1 MAIRW
6 AILCRA
12 TGLVILGLMNRGISV
27 IELESVTVY
36 RGETDRKGNAVK
48 DSNGT
53 ISVGFAWGTS
63 GKSTGRFTSAE
74 DRQES
79 ADITSQVYAVKGT
92 DLRARD
98 RIERSNGERYA
109 VVGHPLWWQ
118 PNELEVFG
126 NVWVVYQVEAM
137 NG

>member
-1 MAIRW
+1 M
-6 AILCRA
+6 
-12 TGLVILGLMNRGISV
+12 
-27 IELESVTVY
+27 IELETVSLY
-36 RGETDRKGNAVK
+36 RGDTDRKGNVSK
-48 DSNGT
+48 EPSGT
-53 ISVGFAWGTS
+53 VELAFAWGTS
-63 GKSTGRFTSAE
+63 GRSTGRFTSSE

-79 ADITSQVYAVKGT
+79 ADITSQVYVVKGT

-109 VVGHPLWWQ
+109 VIGHPLWWQ

-126 NVWVVYQVEAM
+126 YVWVVFQVEAM

>member
-1 MAIRW
+1 
-6 AILCRA
+6 
-12 TGLVILGLMNRGISV
+12 MNRGISV
-27 IELESVTVY
+27 IEMETVTVY
-36 RGETDRKGNAVK
+36 RGETDRKGNTNKGSHGSIGVA
-48 DSNGT
+48 
-53 ISVGFAWGTS
+53 FAWGTS

-79 ADITSQVYAVKGT
+79 ADITSQVYAVRGT

-98 RIERSNGERYA
+98 RIERSNGERYS

-126 NVWVVYQVEAM
+126 SVWVVFQVEAM

>member
-1 MAIRW
+1 MRNTIH
-6 AILCRA
+6 L
-12 TGLVILGLMNRGISV
+12 
-27 IELESVTVY
+27 IELETVTVY
-36 RGETDRKGNAVK
+36 RGGTDRKGNVDKAAAGSVAVA
-48 DSNGT
+48 
-53 ISVGFAWGTS
+53 FAWGAS
-63 GKSTGRFTSAE
+63 GRSTGRFASSSDE
-74 DRQES
+74 RQES
-79 ADITSQVYAVKGT
+79 ADITSQVFAPKGT

-126 NVWVVYQVEAM
+126 DVWVVFQVEAM